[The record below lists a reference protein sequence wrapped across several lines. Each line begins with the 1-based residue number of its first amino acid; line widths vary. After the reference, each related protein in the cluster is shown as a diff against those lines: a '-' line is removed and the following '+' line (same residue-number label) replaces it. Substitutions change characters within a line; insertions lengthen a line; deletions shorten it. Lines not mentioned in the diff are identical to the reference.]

1 MTGVTKLFYHMF
13 PARNQFGGCGMPEFT
28 LAVLA
33 IRLRAATTFIEK

>member
-1 MTGVTKLFYHMF
+1 MIGVTKLFSHEF
-13 PARNQFGGCGMPEFT
+13 PAWNDPNGFGMMKFT